1 MVRNNESF
9 IRGMEAITLAG
20 AIALGTA
27 ACSSAE
33 ADKPTTTIEQTMPDE
48 SAEAS
53 VTSQPSVNPE
63 SPEVPG
69 VTAPSEG
76 VSVAG
81 GSETTEGSP
90 EAQSDREVIG
100 SKEIL
105 SANELVDLYNKD
117 PESFENYFKLRP
129 QDFNMTPEQIYNN
142 PRQFAELYAQMSG
155 ALNSAVLEMP
165 ATLYHSGGYNG
176 LNSLPDG
183 VTREQYNE
191 AFRAAAEEALRLS
204 RHCRDHVDEPD
215 ETTAVAF
222 DSLQEIYALV
232 VGIIEGYSGL
242 AEEVDVRLEL
252 APYEV
257 TVNGQSVRVVLQS
270 AEGNGVSFP
279 ETSHPGFSIAGNAA
293 DGNRLTTT
301 HVGLNPEDG
310 TLVLGNAEV
319 VPPLF
324 QQ

>member
-204 RHCRDHVDEPD
+204 RHCRDHADEPD
-215 ETTAVAF
+215 ETTPAAF
-222 DSLQEIYALV
+222 DSLSTIYDSTV
-232 VGIIEGYSGL
+232 EIIEGHSGL
-242 AEEVDVRLEL
+242 ATKIDAQLDST
-252 APYEV
+252 PYEV
-257 TVNGQSVRVVLQS
+257 SVNGQSVRVVL
-270 AEGNGVSFP
+270 ELDKNNRVDFP
-279 ETSHPGFSIAGNAA
+279 GTSHPGLSTAGSE
-293 DGNRLTTT
+293 
-301 HVGLNPEDG
+301 EDG
-310 TLVLGNAEV
+310 TNLTTMHFGFEPVTGTLVIGNEAV
-319 VPPLF
+319 VPPLV

>member
-1 MVRNNESF
+1 MASENRVGSGWNRY
-9 IRGMEAITLAG
+9 IRAPKAVMAGIAG
-20 AIALGTA
+20 AALALGG
-27 ACSSAE
+27 CSSSAE
-33 ADKPTTTIEQTMPDE
+33 GENPVPTQATTIEQTTPSE
-48 SAEAS
+48 SVP
-53 VTSQPSVNPE
+53 VTS
-63 SPEVPG
+63 
-69 VTAPSEG
+69 
-76 VSVAG
+76 
-81 GSETTEGSP
+81 GSETA
-90 EAQSDREVIG
+90 EAESDREVIG
-100 SKEIL
+100 NKEIL
-105 SANELVDLYNKD
+105 TAKELVDLFNND
-117 PESFENYFKLRP
+117 PASFEKYFKLLP
-129 QDFNMTPEQIYNN
+129 EDFGMTPEQIYNN
-142 PRQFAELYAQMSG
+142 PQQFAELLAQMSG
-155 ALNSAVLEMP
+155 ELNSAVIEMLAP
-165 ATLYHSGGYNG
+165 LYRSGGYNG
-176 LNSLPDG
+176 MNSLPEG
-183 VTREQYNE
+183 VTRAQYNE
-191 AFRAAAEEALRLS
+191 AFRAAAAEALRLS

-257 TVNGQSVRVVLQS
+257 TVNGQSVRVALQS